1 LRAASF
7 SGIPV
12 DTLVRAFCFVGRKT
26 EMHFRLRPV
35 LPGPGDEFLLELAV
49 AGRTAEL
56 AAKDLVSVEEFVS
69 AVLAN
74 RLAGRE
80 HLESRALLSR
90 RRRPEFRPR
99 QRLQSTRRHRGM
111 QTYFVA
117 GTCGRIAAL
126 CTYFTALLF
135 AADPALTIYNQNFA
149 VIRET
154 IPLDLKAGNNTVRFS
169 GATAQVEPD
178 SVILRDATG
187 RQAVLVVE
195 QNYRNDPVSQ
205 ELLLSLNEGKTIEFS
220 VRNPDGTNRIV
231 SGRIVRSGYG
241 ARIQAASRVQQYQP
255 NPPGMAPGGTGQ
267 PIIEVGGKLQFTLPG
282 QPIFPALG
290 DDTILKPAL
299 DWILYSAQPARFDAE
314 LSYVS
319 GGMTW
324 SSDYN
329 IVAPET
335 GDTLDL
341 VGWVTLDNQSGK
353 QFDHAHIKLMAGD
366 VNKVPPH
373 NQPAVFQS
381 GAGLGGVQMAPT
393 QVTEK
398 TFEDYHLYAL
408 PQPTTIHDR
417 ETKQVEFLRAS
428 GIQSKRLYIY
438 DGARFSQNYGYQDL
452 RQIQQYGTESNPH
465 VWVMREFA
473 NGDANHLGVPL
484 PKGRVRFYRRDQDGQ
499 VEFTG
504 ENSIEHTPTDEIVRV
519 YTGNAFDI
527 TGERR
532 QTRFQAQMQP
542 GGWLDESFEIK
553 LRNHKKEAATVRV
566 VEHLYRWSNWVVT
579 QESAGHRQVDSKTIE
594 YEITLQPDEERALTY
609 TAHYTW

>member
-1 LRAASF
+1 MKTYCLTRA
-7 SGIPV
+7 
-12 DTLVRAFCFVGRKT
+12 
-26 EMHFRLRPV
+26 
-35 LPGPGDEFLLELAV
+35 
-49 AGRTAEL
+49 
-56 AAKDLVSVEEFVS
+56 
-69 AVLAN
+69 
-74 RLAGRE
+74 
-80 HLESRALLSR
+80 
-90 RRRPEFRPR
+90 
-99 QRLQSTRRHRGM
+99 
-111 QTYFVA
+111 
-117 GTCGRIAAL
+117 CGRIAAL
-126 CTYFTALLF
+126 CICFTASVLG
-135 AADPALTIYNQNFA
+135 ADPALTIYNQNFA
-149 VIRET
+149 VIRE
-154 IPLDLKAGNNTVRFS
+154 ILPLDLKAGNNTVRFS

-178 SVILRDATG
+178 SVILRDPTG
-187 RQAVLVVE
+187 RRVVQVLE

-205 ELLLSLNEGKTIEFS
+205 ELLLGLYEGKTIEFS
-220 VRNPDGTNRIV
+220 VRNADGTSRIV
-231 SGRIVRSGYG
+231 SGRIVRSGYVPHLQAINRYG
-241 ARIQAASRVQQYQP
+241 AQYQG
-255 NPPGMAPGGTGQ
+255 NQMAMAQGGAGQ

-299 DWILYSAQPARFDAE
+299 DWILYSAQPAKFDAE

-366 VNKVPPH
+366 VNKVQPQNQTVNAFSAGIGGGGMQPP
-373 NQPAVFQS
+373 
-381 GAGLGGVQMAPT
+381 

-398 TFEDYHLYAL
+398 VFEDYHLYTL

-428 GIQSKRLYIY
+428 AIQSKRLYIY
-438 DGARFSQNYGYQDL
+438 DGVQFDRNFNGYQDL
-452 RQIQQYGTESNPH
+452 RQVQQYGTQSNPH

-473 NGDANHLGVPL
+473 NSDANHLGVPL

-504 ENSIEHTPTDEIVRV
+504 ENEIDHTPKDETVRV

-532 QTRFQAQMQP
+532 QTKFQSQMQP

-566 VEHLYRWSNWVVT
+566 VEHLYRWSTWTIT
-579 QESAGHRQVDSKTIE
+579 QESSAHRQADSRTIE
-594 YEITLQPDEERALTY
+594 YEVTLQPNEERTLTY

>member
-1 LRAASF
+1 MKTHS
-7 SGIPV
+7 
-12 DTLVRAFCFVGRKT
+12 VR
-26 EMHFRLRPV
+26 
-35 LPGPGDEFLLELAV
+35 
-49 AGRTAEL
+49 
-56 AAKDLVSVEEFVS
+56 S
-69 AVLAN
+69 
-74 RLAGRE
+74 
-80 HLESRALLSR
+80 
-90 RRRPEFRPR
+90 
-99 QRLQSTRRHRGM
+99 
-111 QTYFVA
+111 
-117 GTCGRIAAL
+117 TCGRLAAL
-126 CTYFTALLF
+126 CTFSTALVLG
-135 AADPALTIYNQNFA
+135 ADPALTIYNQNFA
-149 VIRET
+149 VIRE
-154 IPLDLKAGNNTVRFS
+154 ILPLDLKAGNNTVRFS

-178 SVILRDATG
+178 SVILRDPTG
-187 RQAVLVVE
+187 RRAVQVLE

-205 ELLLSLNEGKTIEFS
+205 ELLLGLYEGKTIEFS

-231 SGRIVRSGYG
+231 SGRIVRSGYVPHL
-241 ARIQAASRVQQYQP
+241 QAINRYGPQYQ
-255 NPPGMAPGGTGQ
+255 NNQMGMVQGGAGQ

-329 IVAPET
+329 IIAPET
-335 GDTLDL
+335 GDVLDL

-366 VNKVPPH
+366 VNKVQPP
-373 NQPAVFQS
+373 QIQARAQMS
-381 GAGLGGVQMAPT
+381 AGLGGGGMGFPP

-398 TFEDYHLYAL
+398 TFEDYHLYTL
-408 PQPTTIHDR
+408 PQSTTIHDR

-438 DGARFSQNYGYQDL
+438 DGAQFDRNFGGYQDV
-452 RQIQQYGTESNPH
+452 RQVQQYGTQSNPH
-465 VWVMREFA
+465 VWVMREFS
-473 NGDANHLGVPL
+473 NSDANHLGMPL

-504 ENSIEHTPTDEIVRV
+504 ENEIDHTPKDETVRV

-532 QTRFQAQMQP
+532 QTKFQSQMQP
-542 GGWLDESFEIK
+542 GGWLDESFQIK

-566 VEHLYRWSNWVVT
+566 VEHLYRWSNWTIT
-579 QESAGHRQVDSKTIE
+579 QESFAHRQVDSKTIE
-594 YEITLQPDEERALTY
+594 YDVTLQADEERTLTY

>member
-1 LRAASF
+1 
-7 SGIPV
+7 
-12 DTLVRAFCFVGRKT
+12 LVLG
-26 EMHFRLRPV
+26 
-35 LPGPGDEFLLELAV
+35 
-49 AGRTAEL
+49 
-56 AAKDLVSVEEFVS
+56 
-69 AVLAN
+69 
-74 RLAGRE
+74 
-80 HLESRALLSR
+80 
-90 RRRPEFRPR
+90 
-99 QRLQSTRRHRGM
+99 
-111 QTYFVA
+111 
-117 GTCGRIAAL
+117 
-126 CTYFTALLF
+126 
-135 AADPALTIYNQNFA
+135 ADPALTIYNQNFA
-149 VIRET
+149 VIRE
-154 IPLDLKAGNNTVRFS
+154 ILPLDLKAGNNTVRFS

-178 SVILRDATG
+178 SVILRDPAG
-187 RQAVLVVE
+187 RRTVQVLE

-205 ELLLSLNEGKTIEFS
+205 DLLLNLYEGKTIEFS
-220 VRNPDGTNRIV
+220 VRNADGTNRIV
-231 SGRIVRSGYG
+231 SGRIVRSGYVPHL
-241 ARIQAASRVQQYQP
+241 QAINRYGPQYQ
-255 NPPGMAPGGTGQ
+255 NNQMGMVQGGAGQ
-267 PIIEVGGKLQFTLPG
+267 PIIEVGGKLQFALPG

-319 GGMTW
+319 GGLSW

-329 IVAPET
+329 IIAPET

-366 VNKVPPH
+366 VNKVPP
-373 NQPAVFQS
+373 QVQARAQFS
-381 GAGLGGVQMAPT
+381 AGMGGGGVGFPP

-398 TFEDYHLYAL
+398 TFEDYHLYTL
-408 PQPTTIHDR
+408 PQPATIHDR

-428 GIQSKRLYIY
+428 AIQSKRLYIY
-438 DGARFSQNYGYQDL
+438 DGAQFDRNYGGYQDV
-452 RQIQQYGTESNPH
+452 RQLQPYGTQSNPH

-473 NGDANHLGVPL
+473 NSDANHLGIPL

-504 ENSIEHTPTDEIVRV
+504 ENEIDHTPKDETVRV

-532 QTRFQAQMQP
+532 QTKFQVQMQP
-542 GGWLDESFEIK
+542 GGWLDEAFEIK

-566 VEHLYRWSNWVVT
+566 VEHLYRWSNWAIT

-594 YEITLQPDEERALTY
+594 FDVTLQPDEVRALTY

>member
-1 LRAASF
+1 
-7 SGIPV
+7 V
-12 DTLVRAFCFVGRKT
+12 C
-26 EMHFRLRPV
+26 
-35 LPGPGDEFLLELAV
+35 
-49 AGRTAEL
+49 
-56 AAKDLVSVEEFVS
+56 
-69 AVLAN
+69 
-74 RLAGRE
+74 
-80 HLESRALLSR
+80 
-90 RRRPEFRPR
+90 
-99 QRLQSTRRHRGM
+99 
-111 QTYFVA
+111 
-117 GTCGRIAAL
+117 TC
-126 CTYFTALLF
+126 FTALAF
-135 AADPALTIYNQNFA
+135 SADPALTIYNQNFA
-149 VIRET
+149 VIRE
-154 IPLDLKAGNNTVRFS
+154 ILPLDLKAGNNTVRFS

-178 SVILRDATG
+178 SVILRDPTG
-187 RQAVLVVE
+187 KRAVQVLE

-205 ELLLSLNEGKTIEFS
+205 ERLLNLYEGKTIEFS
-220 VRNPDGTNRIV
+220 VRNADGTNSVV
-231 SGRIVRSGYG
+231 SGRVVRSGYVPHY
-241 ARIQAASRVQQYQP
+241 QAMSRYGTQYQA
-255 NPPGMAPGGTGQ
+255 NQMGMVSGGAGQ
-267 PIIEVGGKLQFTLPG
+267 PIIEVGGKLQFMLPG

-319 GGMTW
+319 GGMNW

-366 VNKVPPH
+366 VNKVQPQ
-373 NQPAVFQS
+373 NQARFAVS
-381 GAGLGGVQMAPT
+381 AGLGGAAMPPP

-398 TFEDYHLYAL
+398 TFEDYHLYSL

-438 DGARFSQNYGYQDL
+438 DGAQFDRNYGGYQDV
-452 RQIQQYGTESNPH
+452 RQIQQYGTQSNPH

-473 NGDANHLGVPL
+473 NSDANHLGVPL
-484 PKGRVRFYRRDQDGQ
+484 PQGRVRFYRRDQDGQ

-504 ENSIEHTPTDEIVRV
+504 ENQIDHTPKDEMVRV

-527 TGERR
+527 TGARR
-532 QTRFQAQMQP
+532 QTKFQSQMQP

-566 VEHLYRWSNWVVT
+566 VEHLYRWTNWVIT
-579 QESAGHRQVDSKTIE
+579 QESAGHRQVDSRAVE
-594 YEITLQPDEERALTY
+594 YEVTLQPDEERTLTY

>member
-1 LRAASF
+1 
-7 SGIPV
+7 
-12 DTLVRAFCFVGRKT
+12 
-26 EMHFRLRPV
+26 
-35 LPGPGDEFLLELAV
+35 
-49 AGRTAEL
+49 
-56 AAKDLVSVEEFVS
+56 
-69 AVLAN
+69 
-74 RLAGRE
+74 
-80 HLESRALLSR
+80 
-90 RRRPEFRPR
+90 
-99 QRLQSTRRHRGM
+99 
-111 QTYFVA
+111 
-117 GTCGRIAAL
+117 
-126 CTYFTALLF
+126 
-135 AADPALTIYNQNFA
+135 
-149 VIRET
+149 
-154 IPLDLKAGNNTVRFS
+154 
-169 GATAQVEPD
+169 
-178 SVILRDATG
+178 
-187 RQAVLVVE
+187 
-195 QNYRNDPVSQ
+195 
-205 ELLLSLNEGKTIEFS
+205 
-220 VRNPDGTNRIV
+220 
-231 SGRIVRSGYG
+231 
-241 ARIQAASRVQQYQP
+241 
-255 NPPGMAPGGTGQ
+255 MAPGGTGQ

-319 GGMTW
+319 GGMNW

-366 VNKVPPH
+366 VNKVQPQ
-373 NQPAVFQS
+373 NQARFAVS
-381 GAGLGGVQMAPT
+381 AGLGGAAMPPP

-398 TFEDYHLYAL
+398 TFEDYHLYSL

-438 DGARFSQNYGYQDL
+438 DGAQFDRNYGGYQDV
-452 RQIQQYGTESNPH
+452 RQIQQYGTQSNPH

-473 NGDANHLGVPL
+473 NSDANHLGVPL
-484 PKGRVRFYRRDQDGQ
+484 PQGRVRFYRRDQDGQ

-504 ENSIEHTPTDEIVRV
+504 ENQIDHTPKDEMVRV

-527 TGERR
+527 TGARR
-532 QTRFQAQMQP
+532 QTKFQSQMQP

-566 VEHLYRWSNWVVT
+566 VEHLYRWTNWVIT
-579 QESAGHRQVDSKTIE
+579 QESAGHRQVDSRAVE
-594 YEITLQPDEERALTY
+594 YEVTLQPDEERTLTY

>member
-1 LRAASF
+1 MM
-7 SGIPV
+7 
-12 DTLVRAFCFVGRKT
+12 TY
-26 EMHFRLRPV
+26 RL
-35 LPGPGDEFLLELAV
+35 
-49 AGRTAEL
+49 T
-56 AAKDLVSVEEFVS
+56 S
-69 AVLAN
+69 
-74 RLAGRE
+74 
-80 HLESRALLSR
+80 
-90 RRRPEFRPR
+90 
-99 QRLQSTRRHRGM
+99 
-111 QTYFVA
+111 
-117 GTCGRIAAL
+117 TCGRLAAL
-126 CTYFTALLF
+126 CACFTAPVF
-135 AADPALTIYNQNFA
+135 SADPALTIYNQNFA
-149 VIRET
+149 VVRET
-154 IPLDLKAGNNTVRFS
+154 LPLDLKAGNNTVRFS

-178 SVILRDATG
+178 SVILRDPAG
-187 RQAVLVVE
+187 KRAVQVLE

-205 ELLLSLNEGKTIEFS
+205 ELLLNLYEGKTIEFT
-220 VRNPDGTNRIV
+220 VRNADGTNRV
-231 SGRIVRSGYG
+231 VNGRIVRSGYVPHY
-241 ARIQAASRVQQYQP
+241 QAMSLYGTQYQA
-255 NPPGMAPGGTGQ
+255 NQMGMVSGGAGQ
-267 PIIEVGGKLQFTLPG
+267 PIVEVGGKLQFTLPG

-319 GGMTW
+319 GGMNW

-366 VNKVPPH
+366 VNKVQPQ
-373 NQPAVFQS
+373 NQARFAVS
-381 GAGLGGVQMAPT
+381 AGLGGAVMSPP
-393 QVTEK
+393 QVTER

-438 DGARFSQNYGYQDL
+438 DGAQFDRNYGGYQDV
-452 RQIQQYGTESNPH
+452 RQIQQYGTQSNPH

-473 NGDANHLGVPL
+473 NSDANHLGVPL
-484 PKGRVRFYRRDQDGQ
+484 PQGRVRFYRRDQDGQ

-504 ENSIEHTPTDEIVRV
+504 ENQIDHTPKDEVVRV

-527 TGERR
+527 TGARR
-532 QTRFQAQMQP
+532 QTKFQSQMQP

-566 VEHLYRWSNWVVT
+566 VEHLYRWTNWAIT
-579 QESAGHRQVDSKTIE
+579 QESANHRQVDSKTVE
-594 YEITLQPDEERALTY
+594 YEVTLQPDEERTLTY
-609 TAHYTW
+609 TAHYSW